1 MTDDPE
7 EEEESLLREAGQ
19 WERPSQAV
27 LPLFHKCMEQKNF
40 ISDDDLHRI
49 GRATGLVPT
58 EDYLAISEVVS
69 IGTFYQHFA
78 FHPMGN
84 HVIRVC
90 LTTSCLANGAQK
102 ILRSLMDH
110 LGIGLEETTTDRVF
124 SLRQDQCMGHC
135 ADAPCL
141 MVDEDTFL
149 RVLPEEIPALLDS
162 IRASNTCPPSRPLG
176 SPLQNE
182 PVVFS
187 GLTGTT
193 TAWMEEYRAKG
204 GYQAFGRVLRTGSPE
219 DVLAE
224 IERSGLTGRGGG
236 AFPVHRKFRGVRNQ
250 PPPRY
255 LVVNADEGER
265 GTFKDRAIMERDPHL
280 LLEGVLIA
288 AYAIGAGKGYIYI
301 RSEYPLSYRILEKA
315 IDEARREGYLG
326 DRIFGTD
333 FSFALRLYRGA
344 GAYICGEET
353 ALIESLEG
361 KRGFPRNKPPHVFE
375 KGLWQL
381 PTDVSNVETLANL
394 PAILGKGGDWYA
406 GLGDGRSSGTKLF
419 CLSGHVRRPG
429 LYEIPFGR
437 TLRELVDDLG
447 GGIAGGRALK
457 AILPSGHVSRFLL
470 PHQLDLSLDY
480 ASLREA
486 GAMLGSAS
494 VIVFD
499 DRTCMVD
506 LAYWVA
512 AFFHHESCGQCTPCR
527 DGTED
532 VYEILVK
539 VVQGEG
545 EESDLE
551 YLDILGK
558 YMQEASICGLGV
570 TAPTIPMNS
579 IDQFRPEWEEH
590 IRDKRCPFGVCPMK
604 KHRPLAFPPRRSRGF
619 FDDVPGLHPI
629 DP

>member
-1 MTDDPE
+1 MNDDLEDEDWFREETD
-7 EEEESLLREAGQ
+7 R
-19 WERPSQAV
+19 WEKPAQAV
-27 LPLFHKCMEQKNF
+27 LPLFHKCMKQKNF
-40 ISDDDLHRI
+40 ISMEDLTRI

-78 FHPMGN
+78 FHPMGK
-84 HVIRVC
+84 HVVRVC
-90 LTTSCLANGAQK
+90 LTTSCLVNGAQRL
-102 ILRSLMDH
+102 LRAIMEH
-110 LGIGLEETTTDRVF
+110 LGIGLEETTPDGVF

-149 RVLPEEIPALLDS
+149 RLRPEDIPACLDKYRER
-162 IRASNTCPPSRPLG
+162 IGYQPSRPLG

-193 TAWMEEYRAKG
+193 TAWISDYRSRG
-204 GYQAFGRVLRTGSPE
+204 GYQAFEHVLRTVSPE
-219 DVLAE
+219 GVLSE
-224 IERSGLTGRGGG
+224 IEQSGLTGRGGG
-236 AFPVHRKFRGVRNQ
+236 AFPVHRKFRGVRSQ
-250 PPPRY
+250 PSPRY
-255 LVVNADEGER
+255 LICNADEGEP

-280 LLEGVLIA
+280 LLEGMLLA
-288 AYAIGAGKGYIYI
+288 AYAMGSDKGYIYI
-301 RSEYPLSYRILEKA
+301 RSEYPMSYRILEKA
-315 IDEARREGYLG
+315 IDEAKREGYLG
-326 DRIFGTD
+326 DRILGSD
-333 FSFALRLYRGA
+333 FSFSLRLYRGA

-375 KGLWQL
+375 KGLWQH

-394 PAILGKGGDWYA
+394 PTIIGKGGAWYA

-437 TLRELVDDLG
+437 TLRELVYGLG
-447 GGIAGGRALK
+447 GGLAEGRTLK

-470 PHQLDLSLDY
+470 PHQIDLSLDH
-480 ASLREA
+480 ATIQDA

-499 DRTCMVD
+499 DTTCMVD
-506 LAYWVA
+506 LAYWVS

-532 VYEILVK
+532 VYEIMVK
-539 VVQGEG
+539 IVQGEG
-545 EESDLE
+545 EASDLK

-570 TAPTIPMNS
+570 TAPTIPMDS
-579 IDQFRPEWEEH
+579 IARFRMEWEEH
-590 IRDKRCPFGVCPMK
+590 IQDRKCPLGVCPMEK
-604 KHRPLAFPPRRSRGF
+604 RRPLAFPPRRSRGF
-619 FDDVPGLHPI
+619 FDDVPGLRPI
-629 DP
+629 EP